1 MRRKPFRV
9 PEVVVP
15 STGGQRWWE
24 KMRFSQARSYSSAF
38 PNNLD
43 RRKIELAGMGGR
55 SGEDLKG
62 DLGD

>member
-9 PEVVVP
+9 AEVVVP

-38 PNNLD
+38 LNNLD
-43 RRKIELAGMGGR
+43 RRKN
-55 SGEDLKG
+55 
-62 DLGD
+62 